1 MTTQTRTIAGQTY
14 HFVCLEG
21 RNGYD
26 VVEVMAPMKGPGGCA
41 ASVDVKR
48 VASSLYPKFR
58 YERYRQWP
66 WQLLGKSSA
75 ESSRV
80 LDVLNEIWDAAL

>member
-1 MTTQTRTIAGQTY
+1 MTTQTRTVDGQTY
-14 HFVCLEG
+14 YFVCLEG

-26 VVEVMAPMKGPGGCA
+26 VIEVMVKGS
-41 ASVDVKR
+41 ASL
-48 VASSLYPKFR
+48 SYPKFR